1 MGVVGT
7 ALRGFGKAL
16 GKISKKKKKKTFLD
30 RESKVVKRIK
40 QRKRDDAI
48 FKGVL
53 AGTGLAG
60 LTGVRMES
68 AIRDRKRKKKTP
80 TGMRMSTPKTSK

>member
-16 GKISKKKKKKTFLD
+16 GKIAKKKKKKTFLD

-80 TGMRMSTPKTSK
+80 TGMRMSTKKTK

>member
-1 MGVVGT
+1 MAGLVGI

-16 GKISKKKKKKTFLD
+16 GKLAKKKKKKTFLD
-30 RESKVVKRIK
+30 RESKVIKRIK

-53 AGTGLAG
+53 AGTGLVG

-68 AIRDRKRKKKTP
+68 AMRDKERRKKK
-80 TGMRMSTPKTSK
+80 SK

>member
-16 GKISKKKKKKTFLD
+16 GKIAKKKKKKTFLD

-80 TGMRMSTPKTSK
+80 TGMRMSK

>member
-1 MGVVGT
+1 MGI
-7 ALRGFGKAL
+7 FGIAKKGL
-16 GKISKKKKKKTFLD
+16 GLLAKNKKKKKTFLD
-30 RESKVVKRIK
+30 RPESNVIKRIK

-80 TGMRMSTPKTSK
+80 TGMRMSTPKESK

>member
-1 MGVVGT
+1 MGI
-7 ALRGFGKAL
+7 FGIAKKGL
-16 GKISKKKKKKTFLD
+16 GLLAKNKKKKKTFLD
-30 RESKVVKRIK
+30 RPESKVNKRIK
-40 QRKRDDAI
+40 QRKRDEAI

-80 TGMRMSTPKTSK
+80 TGMRMSTPKESK

>member
-1 MGVVGT
+1 MAGLVGI

-16 GKISKKKKKKTFLD
+16 GKLAKKKKKKTFLD
-30 RESKVVKRIK
+30 RESKVIKRIK

-68 AIRDRKRKKKTP
+68 AMRDKERRKKK
-80 TGMRMSTPKTSK
+80 SK

>member
-1 MGVVGT
+1 MGLVGA

-16 GKISKKKKKKTFLD
+16 GKKKKKKTFLD

-80 TGMRMSTPKTSK
+80 TGMRMSTPKKSK